1 MGPGLAALAA
11 VGAGL
16 ALAALVAYWALV
28 LSEGVYL
35 GPRVV
40 VWLYDRVA
48 PRYDRIKNADPED
61 DARYL
66 ARPLLIALED
76 RAAPLVLDV
85 ATGTGR
91 LPLALERAVCF
102 DGQVVGVDRSAGML
116 ERARAKVAAESAGPQ
131 PGRREADGSGIALA
145 RADAGRLP
153 FLDATF
159 DAVACLEGLEFTAR
173 PQESLDEMVRVL
185 KPGGTLLAS
194 NRVGWDA
201 LCFPGRLCGRG
212 RLERALVRM
221 GLEVIESER
230 WQTYYDLVWAR
241 KARET

>member
-76 RAAPLVLDV
+76 RAAHRHRP
-85 ATGTGR
+85 
-91 LPLALERAVCF
+91 
-102 DGQVVGVDRSAGML
+102 
-116 ERARAKVAAESAGPQ
+116 VAA
-131 PGRREADGSGIALA
+131 GS
-145 RADAGRLP
+145 
-153 FLDATF
+153 
-159 DAVACLEGLEFTAR
+159 
-173 PQESLDEMVRVL
+173 
-185 KPGGTLLAS
+185 
-194 NRVGWDA
+194 
-201 LCFPGRLCGRG
+201 
-212 RLERALVRM
+212 
-221 GLEVIESER
+221 
-230 WQTYYDLVWAR
+230 
-241 KARET
+241 